1 MWDREQTKLIEKILQ
16 DFKQFESNQEFDRR
30 IRVINDLTNV
40 IRKWIMECGRILKK
54 DENIYKKWGGAVFPF
69 GSY

>member
-1 MWDREQTKLIEKILQ
+1 M
-16 DFKQFESNQEFDRR
+16 KQFESDQEFDRR

-40 IRKWIMECGRILKK
+40 IRKWIMKCGEILGK